1 MKLLRMKFQERV
13 RLIDNNTRLHLI
25 FTIAIIG
32 ALASLIM
39 TVDAW
44 SSLRNYALSP
54 IIPFTTSAAT
64 QHILYA
70 TLVCGLAASLC
81 TKKYRRH
88 LVSAALIALLLLVA
102 QDITRLQP
110 WIIHYTAI
118 LLLFSFAIP
127 KKYAQGVYMLDAARL
142 VVGGMYFWAGVQK
155 FNIRFFTEVFP
166 WFTESLWRPFGETG
180 ATIAIIIGLCIPVIE
195 AGFALGFFTRRFRH
209 LSLLG
214 ATSMIIVVLTC
225 LGPLGHSWNSSVWPW
240 NFGIYGMAVA
250 LFLGLQTSLPE
261 FIKRQR
267 HNALAWIAFAFF
279 WIMPIGNYFGVT
291 DHYLSWSLYSGHVP
305 EATLIGNQATLFTL
319 SEKAAAGHLKFAHW
333 SQTELNMVPYPEI
346 RVFEDVFQGLCAD
359 KQYQNIHMEIMVP
372 RLFAS
377 QKHETLQYRCD
388 AVGR

>member
-1 MKLLRMKFQERV
+1 MKPLRMKFQERV

-64 QHILYA
+64 HNVLYA

-81 TKKYRRH
+81 TKKYRKH

-127 KKYAQGVYMLDAARL
+127 KKYAQGVYVLDAARL

-225 LGPLGHSWNSSVWPW
+225 LGPPGHSWNSSVWPW

-319 SEKAAAGHLKFAHW
+319 SEKATAGHLKFAHW

-377 QKHETLQYRCD
+377 QKHETLLYRCD